1 LGLDRLGAVAFDKGC
16 YPGQEIAARLHYRG
30 GHKRQLGRLRGGA
43 PLPVGEV
50 RDDAGAVAARVLD
63 TVPAGDG
70 FEALAVLQT
79 ETSGKINLLGNVYEV
94 ESNFDP

>member
-1 LGLDRLGAVAFDKGC
+1 
-16 YPGQEIAARLHYRG
+16 
-30 GHKRQLGRLRGGA
+30 
-43 PLPVGEV
+43 VGEV

-79 ETSGKINLLGNVYEV
+79 GTSGKINLLGNVYEV